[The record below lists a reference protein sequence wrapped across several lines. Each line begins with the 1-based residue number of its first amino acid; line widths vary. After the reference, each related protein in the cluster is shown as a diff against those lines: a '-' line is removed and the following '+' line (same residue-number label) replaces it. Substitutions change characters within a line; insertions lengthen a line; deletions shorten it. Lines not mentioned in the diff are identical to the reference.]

1 MIIDGKIYRNLPE
14 QVEKNK
20 NDIAKLQE
28 GFTQSGYTKAEAD
41 AKFADKLDTENS
53 IAEIQTYINSD
64 KKAMSQLQ
72 RTVEKNTTDI
82 AAQDSKINAA
92 TEAAENASGVA
103 QNAYTAATEA
113 KAAVD
118 GNTSQMNELTASVS
132 SLEASTSALGTDLQN
147 TKNRVTAVEGN
158 VTSLSTTVDNI
169 NKVVPT
175 DIAVING
182 KLGLEHDGK
191 WLTGQNA
198 IRLGSNLSYNAD
210 TNTLD
215 AIGGS
220 TDNYYTKVESDAK
233 YAAKTSVY
241 TKDESNS
248 KFETISDANKEHTA
262 LSTRISTNATDIA
275 NAESNIADLTSTAQ
289 SLEQNKQDKLTAGDN
304 ITIDAS
310 NRISAVDI
318 YTKAESDEKYQ
329 PKGTYVIPSDL
340 DIYEKKS
347 DLNTTLEGYVTTASL
362 GTTLEDYA
370 LKTEIPKDFYTK
382 SQSDGKYQLKGNY
395 VTTDGLTVT
404 LDDYALKTEIP
415 TDFYTKAQSDEKYA
429 LKTAIPTDFYTREQ
443 SDEKYAWKID
453 VDDRFYT
460 KIQSDARYVT
470 QITITTKYY
479 DRSQS
484 DTRYQLKGKYVTE
497 DSLTSTLSDYALKT
511 DIPTDFYT
519 RAQSDGKY
527 QLKGDYVTTAGLTT
541 TLDNYVLKTE
551 IPTDTDFYTKSQ
563 SDEKYALKT
572 EIPTDFYTK
581 AESDEKYQH
590 KGTYVV
596 PADLDV
602 YEKKSDLNTT
612 LESYVTNT
620 SLETTLSD
628 YALKTEIPTD
638 FYTKAQSDGK
648 YQVKGDYVVN
658 ATLSNYST
666 TEQMNAAINTAIT
679 GAIEGA
685 Y

>member
-53 IAEIQTYINSD
+53 ISEIQTYINSD
-64 KKAMSQLQ
+64 KKAMAQLK
-72 RTVEKNTTDI
+72 TKVDKNTTDI

-92 TEAAENASGVA
+92 TEAATNASGVA

-158 VTSLSTTVDNI
+158 VTALSTTVDNI
-169 NKVVPT
+169 NKVVPD

-198 IRLGSNLSYNAD
+198 IKLGSNLSYNAD

-215 AIGGS
+215 AVVGS

-233 YAAKTSVY
+233 YAAKASVY
-241 TKDESNS
+241 TKTESNS

-310 NRISAVDI
+310 NRISAVNI
-318 YTKAESDEKYQ
+318 YTKVESDEKYQ

-370 LKTEIPKDFYTK
+370 LKTEIPTDFYTK

-429 LKTAIPTDFYTREQ
+429 LKTAIPTDFYTKAE
-443 SDEKYAWKID
+443 SDGKYQPKGTYVVPGDLDVYEKKSELNTTLESYVTTTALGTTLSDYALKTEIPTD
-453 VDDRFYT
+453 FYT
-460 KIQSDARYVT
+460 K
-470 QITITTKYY
+470 
-479 DRSQS
+479 SQS
-484 DTRYQLKGKYVTE
+484 DGKYQPKGNYVNLAMLNST
-497 DSLTSTLSDYALKT
+497 LTSYALKT

-519 RAQSDGKY
+519 RA
-527 QLKGDYVTTAGLTT
+527 
-541 TLDNYVLKTE
+541 
-551 IPTDTDFYTKSQ
+551 Q

-581 AESDEKYQH
+581 TESDEKYQ
-590 KGTYVV
+590 
-596 PADLDV
+596 P
-602 YEKKSDLNTT
+602 S
-612 LESYVTNT
+612 
-620 SLETTLSD
+620 
-628 YALKTEIPTD
+628 
-638 FYTKAQSDGK
+638 
-648 YQVKGDYVVN
+648 GDYVVN
-658 ATLSNYST
+658 ATLANYST

>member
-20 NDIAKLQE
+20 DDIAKLQE

-41 AKFADKLDTENS
+41 AKFADKIDTENS
-53 IAEIQTYINSD
+53 IAEIQAYINSD

-72 RTVEKNTTDI
+72 RNVDKNTTDI
-82 AAQDSKINAA
+82 AAQDSKIETA
-92 TEAAENASGVA
+92 TEAATNASGVA
-103 QNAYTAATEA
+103 QNAYTTATEA

-132 SLEASTSALGTDLQN
+132 SLEASTSSLGTDLQN
-147 TKNRVTAVEGN
+147 TKNRVTAAEGN
-158 VTSLSTTVDNI
+158 IDALSTTVDNI
-169 NKVVPT
+169 NKVIPT

-215 AIGGS
+215 AVGGN
-220 TDNYYTKVESDAK
+220 TDNYYTKAESDAK
-233 YAAKTSVY
+233 YAAKASVY

-248 KFETISDANKEHTA
+248 KFETISDANKEHTS

-275 NAESNIADLTSTAQ
+275 NAENNIADLTSTTQ

-304 ITIDAS
+304 IAIDS
-310 NRISAVDI
+310 NNRISAVNI

-329 PKGTYVIPSDL
+329 PKGTYVVPSDL

-347 DLNTTLEGYVTTASL
+347 DLNTTLEEYVTSASL

-370 LKTEIPKDFYTK
+370 LKTEIP
-382 SQSDGKYQLKGNY
+382 
-395 VTTDGLTVT
+395 
-404 LDDYALKTEIP
+404 
-415 TDFYTKAQSDEKYA
+415 TDFYTK
-429 LKTAIPTDFYTREQ
+429 
-443 SDEKYAWKID
+443 
-453 VDDRFYT
+453 
-460 KIQSDARYVT
+460 
-470 QITITTKYY
+470 
-479 DRSQS
+479 
-484 DTRYQLKGKYVTE
+484 
-497 DSLTSTLSDYALKT
+497 
-511 DIPTDFYT
+511 
-519 RAQSDGKY
+519 AQSDGKY

-541 TLDNYVLKTE
+541 TLDDYALKTE
-551 IPTDTDFYTKSQ
+551 IPTDFYTKEE
-563 SDEKYALKT
+563 SDGKYALKSD
-572 EIPTDFYTK
+572 IPTDFYTK
-581 AESDEKYQH
+581 AESDEKYQP

-596 PADLDV
+596 PGDLDV

-612 LESYVTNT
+612 LEGYVTTT
-620 SLETTLSD
+620 SLGTTLED

-638 FYTKAQSDGK
+638 FYTKSQSDGKYQPKGNYVNLAMLNSTLTNYALKTDIPTDFYTRAQSDEK

-658 ATLSNYST
+658 ETLANYST
-666 TEQMNAAINTAIT
+666 TEQMNAAINTAII

>member
-1 MIIDGKIYRNLPE
+1 MIIDGKIYRNLPQ

-20 NDIAKLQE
+20 EDIAKLQE

-41 AKFADKLDTENS
+41 AKFADKIDTENS

-64 KKAMSQLQ
+64 KRAMSQLQ
-72 RTVEKNTTDI
+72 IAVEKNTTDI
-82 AAQDSKINAA
+82 ATQDSKIQTATDAA
-92 TEAAENASGVA
+92 TNASGVA

-118 GNTSQMNELTASVS
+118 GNTSHMNELTASVS

-147 TKNRVTAVEGN
+147 TKNRVTAAEGN
-158 VTSLSTTVDNI
+158 IDTLSTTVDNI
-169 NKVVPT
+169 NKIIPT

-198 IRLGSNLSYNAD
+198 IILGSNLSYNAD

-215 AIGGS
+215 AVGGN

-233 YAAKTSVY
+233 YAAKASVY

-310 NRISAVDI
+310 NIISAVNI
-318 YTKAESDEKYQ
+318 YTKTESDGKYQ
-329 PKGTYVIPSDL
+329 PKGTYVVPSDL

-347 DLNTTLEGYVTTASL
+347 DLSTTLEGYVTSASL

-370 LKTEIPKDFYTK
+370 LKTEIPTDFYTRA
-382 SQSDGKYQLKGNY
+382 QSDEKYQLKGDY
-395 VTTDGLTVT
+395 VTTSGLTTT

-429 LKTAIPTDFYTREQ
+429 FKA
-443 SDEKYAWKID
+443 
-453 VDDRFYT
+453 
-460 KIQSDARYVT
+460 
-470 QITITTKYY
+470 
-479 DRSQS
+479 
-484 DTRYQLKGKYVTE
+484 
-497 DSLTSTLSDYALKT
+497 
-511 DIPTDFYT
+511 
-519 RAQSDGKY
+519 
-527 QLKGDYVTTAGLTT
+527 
-541 TLDNYVLKTE
+541 
-551 IPTDTDFYTKSQ
+551 
-563 SDEKYALKT
+563 

-581 AESDEKYQH
+581 AESDGKYQP

-596 PADLDV
+596 PGDLDV
-602 YEKKSDLNTT
+602 YEKKSELNTT
-612 LESYVTNT
+612 LESYVTT
-620 SLETTLSD
+620 AALGTTLSD

-648 YQVKGDYVVN
+648 YQLKGDYVTDSALTTKLDDYALKTEIHTDFYTRAQSDTRYQRKGDYVTTAGLTTTLN
-658 ATLSNYST
+658 DYALKTEIPTDFYTKSQSDEKYQVKDNYITDISLSIELSNYST
-666 TEQMNAAINTAIT
+666 TGQMNAAINTAIT